1 MAQLLTAR
9 PLWFLA
15 LLAALP
21 AAAIDHRGEG
31 RKSSARDLSVEL
43 QRFELPNGLVV
54 LLSPDPTVS
63 SVMVELTFRAGTLY
77 EPPGRS
83 GMAHLV
89 EHVMASGPTP
99 DTDYFGLLERR
110 RARYFNATTDFETL
124 AFQTV
129 VPAEELPLALWV
141 AADRLGSVPPLIDD
155 ALVERNRRVVLQERN
170 LRDVDAPYGLAI
182 ERLFSRLYAAP
193 HPLHGAVIG
202 LVDELKRVTAADV
215 REFVSTLLVPA
226 NGILAVVG
234 RFDPAEARA
243 LVEEHLGRL
252 PAGQRAKLP
261 AVAPFQQGLV
271 VTTDEVVSREPA
283 VVLAWRFPLPP
294 EQSNS
299 LRLGAQLLSFM
310 LDGAWGM
317 RLAAGLEQN
326 EAESLFLV
334 ELVVPWDDPAGALQN
349 DVEGFVRF
357 LTLKQMPLD
366 LLQAANL
373 ALDRLALFDLETL
386 DGRSRR
392 LTRLERLHLGTV
404 SNDCDAHWQLD
415 PSVVRTVAQGFLE
428 SPRVM
433 LHARPTR
440 PRPARAGRR

>member
-1 MAQLLTAR
+1 M
-9 PLWFLA
+9 
-15 LLAALP
+15 
-21 AAAIDHRGEG
+21 
-31 RKSSARDLSVEL
+31 
-43 QRFELPNGLVV
+43 
-54 LLSPDPTVS
+54 
-63 SVMVELTFRAGTLY
+63 
-77 EPPGRS
+77 
-83 GMAHLV
+83 
-89 EHVMASGPTP
+89 
-99 DTDYFGLLERR
+99 
-110 RARYFNATTDFETL
+110 
-124 AFQTV
+124 
-129 VPAEELPLALWV
+129 
-141 AADRLGSVPPLIDD
+141 
-155 ALVERNRRVVLQERN
+155 
-170 LRDVDAPYGLAI
+170 
-182 ERLFSRLYAAP
+182 
-193 HPLHGAVIG
+193 
-202 LVDELKRVTAADV
+202 
-215 REFVSTLLVPA
+215 
-226 NGILAVVG
+226 
-234 RFDPAEARA
+234 
-243 LVEEHLGRL
+243 
-252 PAGQRAKLP
+252 
-261 AVAPFQQGLV
+261 
-271 VTTDEVVSREPA
+271 TTDEVVSREPA

-294 EQSNS
+294 DQSNS